1 MLCCKHRTAALQP
14 SKASTPTEKN
24 MAESPTKKA
33 KKEHTPETI
42 TATSIWDGLRVAAEG
57 KEQSLIGALDEDC
70 ELGWLEDEREES
82 VAHFARKP
90 WLAAML
96 HDSER
101 NRAYARA
108 ISKAAEAAPEGC
120 VALEIGAGTGLLT
133 QLLCKENRIGHIVA
147 CEMEPALAKI
157 AETFVRAGGFEED
170 RCTIVNARS
179 DAITLPTPASLVV
192 GDSAQI
198 KCRGAHLDGVV
209 TARFAHRFASS
220 RTTACWVRAC
230 CRRCARSS
238 RAALPPKTLS

>member
-1 MLCCKHRTAALQP
+1 
-14 SKASTPTEKN
+14 

-33 KKEHTPETI
+33 KKEHLPDAV

-57 KEQSLIGALDEDC
+57 REQSLVGALDEDC

-96 HDSER
+96 HDSAR

-108 ISKAAEAAPEGC
+108 IEQAAAAAPEGC
-120 VALEIGAGTGLLT
+120 VALEVGAGTGLLT
-133 QLLCKENRIGHIVA
+133 QLLCKEDRIGHVVA

-157 AETFVRAGGFEED
+157 AETCVRAGGFQED
-170 RCTIVNARS
+170 RCTIVTARS

-192 GDSAQI
+192 GDSA
-198 KCRGAHLDGVV
+198 
-209 TARFAHRFASS
+209 
-220 RTTACWVRAC
+220 
-230 CRRCARSS
+230 
-238 RAALPPKTLS
+238 

>member
-1 MLCCKHRTAALQP
+1 
-14 SKASTPTEKN
+14 

-33 KKEHTPETI
+33 KKEHLPRPKQITEHHLPEAV

-57 KEQSLIGALDEDC
+57 REQSLVGALDENC
-70 ELGWLEDEREES
+70 ELGWLEDEREDS

-108 ISKAAEAAPEGC
+108 ISKAAAAAPEGC

-133 QLLCKENRIGHIVA
+133 QLLCKEDRIGHVVA
-147 CEMEPALAKI
+147 CEMEPALSKVAT
-157 AETFVRAGGFEED
+157 ACVRAGGFEED

-179 DAITLPTPASLVV
+179 DAISLPTPASLVV
-192 GDSAQI
+192 GDSA
-198 KCRGAHLDGVV
+198 
-209 TARFAHRFASS
+209 
-220 RTTACWVRAC
+220 
-230 CRRCARSS
+230 
-238 RAALPPKTLS
+238 